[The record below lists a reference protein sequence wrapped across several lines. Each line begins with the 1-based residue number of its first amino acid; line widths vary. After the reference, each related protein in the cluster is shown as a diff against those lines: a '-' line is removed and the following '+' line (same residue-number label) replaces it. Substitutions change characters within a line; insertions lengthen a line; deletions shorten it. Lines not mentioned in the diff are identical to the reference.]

1 MNKKETIFLNSK
13 LTELVDNGIITD
25 VQFIAAQK
33 HFGTKKES

>member
-33 HFGTKKES
+33 Q